1 MWARSFWIKLGRIL
15 PGGKL
20 HACSPSKFGGIAPP
34 SWRRGMALSLAEH
47 WYRGA
52 LNSRSHVAVLVPNG
66 REGVSHR
73 ICRRSEAAARG
84 DNLRPLFPA
93 NTGWV
98 GLRVADSF
106 PPPLAAERGRGQY
119 GE

>member
-1 MWARSFWIKLGRIL
+1 MVRIL

-20 HACSPSKFGGIAPP
+20 HACSPSKFRGVAPL
-34 SWRRGMALSLAEH
+34 SWRRGKALSLAEL
-47 WYRGA
+47 WWGA

-73 ICRRSEAAARG
+73 ICRRGEAAARG
-84 DNLRPLFPA
+84 DNLGPLFSA